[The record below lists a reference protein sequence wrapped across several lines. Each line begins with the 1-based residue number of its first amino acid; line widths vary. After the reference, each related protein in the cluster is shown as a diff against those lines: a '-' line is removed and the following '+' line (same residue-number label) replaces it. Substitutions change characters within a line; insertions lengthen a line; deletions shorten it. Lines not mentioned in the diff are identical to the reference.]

1 MKRYLITGLMILLM
15 VSAYAQAKFELGLKG
30 GLNLANLST
39 DVDASYDS
47 RTGYHL
53 GAYSLIKIAN
63 IGIQP
68 ELLYSAQG
76 TNYSF
81 AQINQDLQSDLK
93 YMLVPVMV
101 KFYLPLGLNL
111 QAGPQFG
118 FLVSAEGD
126 EVMINGQEVTINS
139 GRDISNQFKNSD
151 ISASLGAGWDL
162 PFGLNIA
169 ARYLIG
175 LNDISESDQE
185 DAKNRV
191 FQVSVGFRLFKVGK

>member
-1 MKRYLITGLMILLM
+1 MQKLLITGILAIAM
-15 VSAYAQAKFELGLKG
+15 VSAHAQAKLEVGLKG
-30 GLNLANLST
+30 GLNLANMSSDFEAT
-39 DVDASYDS
+39 YES

-53 GAYSLIKIAN
+53 GAYTLIKVAN
-63 IGIQP
+63 VGIQP

-76 TNYSF
+76 TTYTFSS
-81 AQINQDLQSDLK
+81 INQDLQRDLK
-93 YMLVPVMV
+93 YFTVPVML

-118 FLVSAEGD
+118 FLVNAEGD
-126 EVMINGQEVTINS
+126 TYTING
-139 GRDISNQFKNSD
+139 NQVEIQTGQDLKNELKNSD
-151 ISASLGAGWDL
+151 ISAVLGAGWDL

-175 LNDISESDQE
+175 VNDIHESEEE
-185 DAKNRV
+185 DSKNRV